1 MSGNCQKVFGDNFQS
16 PEKKFSATDVL
27 QGDGGA
33 DGSDE
38 PAGPDY
44 DGAPVGV
51 DGGSGLLEDGDDVHC
66 LALKINQD
74 EVQLG
79 RQKDDSIFS
88 HSRTFFSLKKFCIYR
103 VRPQNTLQEMEG
115 N

>member
-1 MSGNCQKVFGDNFQS
+1 M
-16 PEKKFSATDVL
+16 L

-66 LALKINQD
+66 LAVKNNQD

-88 HSRTFFSLKKFCIYR
+88 HSRTHIFQF
-103 VRPQNTLQEMEG
+103 
-115 N
+115 